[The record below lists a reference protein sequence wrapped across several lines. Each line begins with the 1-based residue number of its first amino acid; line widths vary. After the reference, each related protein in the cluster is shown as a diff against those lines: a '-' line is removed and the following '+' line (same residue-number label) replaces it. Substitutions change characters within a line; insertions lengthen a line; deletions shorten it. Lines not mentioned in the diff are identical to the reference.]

1 MLTNVALSLWTRF
14 TVLKDESGQAL
25 AEYSLILALVAVACI
40 IALGVLATGIGNE
53 LKTVAEDL

>member
-1 MLTNVALSLWTRF
+1 MLTNFALSLWTRF

-25 AEYSLILALVAVACI
+25 AEYSLVLALVAVACI